1 MFIWN
6 PLRKMHQINVGCVY
20 TVLPSPKDLEYLQEL
35 EYMEQIKVMEQ
46 QLVVMEKEM
55 NTMKLARD
63 SNGSSTSHVEEND
76 YPSPISLRSYETNHS
91 RDETIKTSN
100 RLVNE
105 GEIEKRE
112 KRSYTIAKHNQVEAS
127 ITEQRDK
134 AKPWQLTL
142 KNGNVIIDTH
152 VSSYS
157 DLMNSLSTMLVAQK
171 QVEHPILQSFV
182 RPYVGNTIT
191 NSLTIVMWKK
201 YGKSRLK
208 SMVRFKPIFIPKL
221 EAKQP
226 VTVIPL
232 DSLTSFTF
240 QLIYAYINCFHTIQ
254 FAIHS
259 QSFIDLFMSHQQDIL
274 RSPVVMA
281 LCSDICQRPCK
292 HVLKIIPIDSA
303 ADYAQY
309 YFEQARD
316 IISDRFDETSLEA
329 FATFVFMASY
339 KLKTWSLGD
348 ATKYLSI
355 AEHMYRLL
363 LPSYEN
369 TMKNKNASSEA
380 KMFGRLS
387 RQLSHIQHVLEMKSI
402 TEDKSDKRKMIR
414 KAMSFPNHSDHSII
428 YHAEDESPKEAHYA
442 FLKNSVFHLRN
453 NVKEAARSAFGSDLS
468 SYFGTFTHIIEMAI
482 RHWYYHDLP
491 QKFRLS
497 LPLFEDM
504 DDFKYFT
511 VLEQECLDD
520 SPFGAIASLSAY
532 NEYLI
537 ASKTFFPKTLEEA
550 SIKTEDIL
558 DLFYKQEDQLPEH
571 CDNHKNYPI
580 RSKLLIKMNHIRKH
594 HIKEFLGSYQG
605 SEDEFFR
612 DFIGAMNPNAITFNA
627 PHIQISIIS
636 ALNIVRLVQFL
647 NNHGYSCSVEVG
659 WIMNAWEILRRAAK
673 LESKMAKTGT
683 ITPDRIKANMFLCV
697 KFLETIAN
705 FTQNNSAH
713 AFVNT
718 MKEEFLTLV

>member
-1 MFIWN
+1 TMKSSTN
-6 PLRKMHQINVGCVY
+6 VSLKKTPCDSCRQRKRRCSYETPCERCIKLAVECVY

-35 EYMEQIKVMEQ
+35 EYMEQIKLMEQ

-63 SNGSSTSHVEEND
+63 SNDSFTNHVEENG
-76 YPSPISLRSYETNHS
+76 YPSPVSLHSYET
-91 RDETIKTSN
+91 TKTSN

-105 GEIEKRE
+105 SEIEKGER
-112 KRSYTIAKHNQVEAS
+112 RSYMIAKHNQVEAS
-127 ITEQRDK
+127 ITEQGDK

-142 KNGNVIIDTH
+142 KNGNFIIDTH

-157 DLMNSLSTMLVAQK
+157 DLMNSLSAMLVAQK

-182 RPYVGNTIT
+182 QPYVSNTIT

-208 SMVRFKPIFIPKL
+208 SMVRFKPIFIQKL

-226 VTVIPL
+226 ITVIPL

-240 QLIYAYINCFHTIQ
+240 QLIHAYINCFHTMQ

-259 QSFIDLFMSHQQDIL
+259 KSFVDLFMSNQLDIL

-303 ADYAQY
+303 ADYALY

-316 IISDRFDETSLEA
+316 IISDRFDETSLET
-329 FATFVFMASY
+329 FATYVFMTSY
-339 KLKTWSLGD
+339 KLKAWGLAD
-348 ATKYLSI
+348 ASKYLSI
-355 AEHMYRLL
+355 AEHMYNLL
-363 LPSYEN
+363 LPSYKN
-369 TMKNKNASSEA
+369 MMKNKTASPEA

-387 RQLSHIQHVLEMKSI
+387 RQLFHVQYVMEMKTI
-402 TEDKSDKRKMIR
+402 AENEDNKRKMFH
-414 KAMSFPNHSDHSII
+414 KAMSFPNHSDHSLI

-442 FLKNSVFHLRN
+442 FLKNSVFQLRN
-453 NVKEAARSAFGSDLS
+453 NVKEAARSAFGSDIS

-482 RHWYYHDLP
+482 RHWYHHDLP

-497 LPLFEDM
+497 LPLFEDVN
-504 DDFKYFT
+504 DLEYFT
-511 VLEQECLDD
+511 ILEQECLDD
-520 SPFGAIASLSAY
+520 SPFGAISSLFAY

-558 DLFYKQEDQLPEH
+558 DLFYKQESQLPEH
-571 CDNHKNYPI
+571 WNGHKNYPF
-580 RSKLLIKMNHIRKH
+580 RERLLIKMNHIRKH
-594 HIKEFLGSYQG
+594 HMKEFLGSYQG

-612 DFIGAMNPNAITFNA
+612 DFIG
-627 PHIQISIIS
+627 
-636 ALNIVRLVQFL
+636 
-647 NNHGYSCSVEVG
+647 
-659 WIMNAWEILRRAAK
+659 WIMNAWEILRRTIK
-673 LESKMAKTGT
+673 SESKIAKTGT
-683 ITPDRIKANMFLCV
+683 ITPDRIKANMLLCI

-705 FTQNNSAH
+705 FTQNHSAH